1 MPDPRHGPGDATGVR
16 SDPLAKMARYYRAHL
31 AKCTIIFPC

>member
-1 MPDPRHGPGDATGVR
+1 MTRHEPGDATGVR

-31 AKCTIIFPC
+31 AKCDFDP